1 MSVICSQVDQ
11 EKKKKLEYLYQEGEN
26 DLKQMWQN
34 VSNV

>member
-11 EKKKKLEYLYQEGEN
+11 EKKKLEYLYQEGEN